1 MHSGSQ
7 ADLNSIH
14 GHAYD
19 FIICGGGTSGCV
31 IASRLARIPNIS
43 VLLVES
49 GRDAGLSPDVL
60 IPGNYVKQL
69 QEDKAG
75 LWELETVP
83 QRHLK
88 DRKLVFLRGK
98 QLGGSSA
105 VNYMAL
111 ARGPAA
117 DYDEWARLTG
127 NDGWK
132 WESVLPLMKE
142 LEDFDPRLP
151 PGVED
156 FARPK
161 PSDHGRSGQV
171 KPEMVPGVETF
182 FKACVETGMPV
193 CLDNNSGNP
202 VGVGLAQFNVR
213 RGERSYAAN
222 AFLDHS
228 SRTRL
233 PNLTI
238 MTDTECDKIYCADGT
253 ATGVE
258 LYHKPTQET
267 ADCFFKVYIR
277 CRREVVLCAGT
288 FGSPKILMLSGI
300 GPLDVLNRHGILPVL
315 NSPGCGRNMLDHS
328 IITCEYKVD
337 DKIPAHNQIFLDPDL
352 HKQAKAQ
359 YADSRTGPLAM
370 YGSSGTVAFPRIQ
383 RLFESKE
390 FADLDGQTQK
400 FLLDS
405 TRPSAEIWLGSG
417 PSFYPANDPTKSYIT
432 HEMLIQNNLSKGTV
446 TLRSRDPRDP
456 PLVDPNFLSHPFDKR
471 IAIETVRTALKV
483 ANTAAY
489 RGTIERIVHGPRI
502 DINSTKPDSIRDEEL
517 LDFIQDHLDQGYHSM
532 GTCKMGARE
541 DPTAVVDDR
550 FRVFG
555 MRNLRVA
562 DLSVCPILTCNH
574 TQINAYLIGIR
585 CAQEMEKYYKGTT
598 ERAGRL

>member
-7 ADLNSIH
+7 ADLKSIH
-14 GHAYD
+14 GRAYD

-83 QRHLK
+83 QRHLNN
-88 DRKLVFLRGK
+88 RKLVFLRGK
-98 QLGGSSA
+98 QLGGSSYGISCIPSIISVLIIWHSA

-117 DYDEWARLTG
+117 DYDEWAMLTG
-127 NDGWK
+127 DDGWK
-132 WESVLPLMKE
+132 WENVLPLMKE
-142 LEDFDPRLP
+142 VRPLNGMWLEYSRTLTPDYHRGWKTLRARSLLTM
-151 PGVED
+151 ED
-156 FARPK
+156 QGK
-161 PSDHGRSGQV
+161 PLKVGFGE
-171 KPEMVPGVETF
+171 EMVPGVETF

-238 MTDTECDKIYCADGT
+238 MTDTECDKVDCADGT

-267 ADCFFKVYIR
+267 
-277 CRREVVLCAGT
+277 
-288 FGSPKILMLSGI
+288 
-300 GPLDVLNRHGILPVL
+300 
-315 NSPGCGRNMLDHS
+315 GCGRNMLDHS

-352 HKQAKAQ
+352 HKKAKAQ

-383 RLFESKE
+383 RLFDSKE

-417 PSFYPANDPTKSYIT
+417 PSFYPADDPTKSYIT

-483 ANTAAY
+483 ASTAAY

-502 DINSTKPDSIRDEEL
+502 DIYSTKPDSIRDEEL

-532 GTCKMGARE
+532 GTCKMGKRE

-574 TQINAYLIGIR
+574 TQINAYLIGGP
-585 CAQEMEKYYKGTT
+585 QS
-598 ERAGRL
+598 GREDYEGGYP